1 MPSFSPKFSSDR
13 LFMQVFP
20 SQVRRVLKKGQN
32 FAIASLPL
40 NHFGKLTAFL
50 KDYTMLSTH

>member
-1 MPSFSPKFSSDR
+1 
-13 LFMQVFP
+13 MQVFP